1 MTKMQKQKGVLGLL
15 QAVTLTVSLGVIL
28 FFMAIPPVRW
38 AILKAI
44 PPGSGPDEKVI
55 E

>member
-1 MTKMQKQKGVLGLL
+1 MLGLL